1 MVVWTENCFDKDVGL
16 PVAMG
21 CRRVDEFDKLKS
33 GLRVDTCSSRLGP
46 CIAPSW
52 SLPTLAQRQ
61 QYLSANHFAPGL
73 ENSS

>member
-1 MVVWTENCFDKDVGL
+1 L
-16 PVAMG
+16 SLMG

-46 CIAPSW
+46 RIVPSW
-52 SLPTLAQRQ
+52 SLPTPAQLQ

-73 ENSS
+73 ESSS